1 MYLMTTH
8 IPIHTDGDR
17 YHVDV
22 SWQRDLILTRDWLA
36 RAYGGLTLV
45 APSLPITAK
54 DEASMSLVPLGLD
67 DGIRVVPSF
76 DARGRARR
84 FWLHDRHVWAADVA
98 RELAGARIF
107 HTAACDVF
115 KPVSFMA
122 HSAAVRAGVPT
133 VFVGPDMDVHVTLPH
148 TLRGRLQCA
157 LFDRWAANA
166 LRHASLGLL
175 KEGLVY
181 DRYHHI
187 GSNVKAICHSMHSE
201 TDVVATESLE
211 QRLQTL
217 SPLRALRVVYAGRFV
232 RRKGLHDAVAAI
244 ASARGAGHLVEF
256 HLFGG
261 GPEEAALR
269 AQAKELNVED
279 TIIFHGVVEYSP
291 AFVKTLAEFDLFL
304 FMPTEE
310 DTPRALYDT
319 MAAGLP
325 LLGTNI
331 PFLQTR
337 VAKDGHGILVEIGDA
352 EAAAAQLASLHV
364 NLERLGT
371 LSRKAREAGLRH
383 SVDQWYRSRAE
394 WTHAICEPTV

>member
-8 IPIHTDGDR
+8 IPIYTAGDR

-22 SWQRDLILTRDWLA
+22 NWHSDLILTRDWLA

-45 APSLPITAK
+45 APSLPIHAK
-54 DEASMSLVPLGLD
+54 DESSMALVPLGLD

-84 FWLHDRHVWAADVA
+84 FWLQDRHVWAADVA

-148 TLRGRLQCA
+148 TVRGRLQRA
-157 LFDRWAANA
+157 VFDRWAANA

-201 TDVVATESLE
+201 TDVVASEQLE

-217 SPLRALRVVYAGRFV
+217 SAPRPLRVVYAGRFV

-244 ASARGAGHLVEF
+244 ASACRAGHLVEF

-261 GPEEAALR
+261 GPEEAALH

-279 TIIFHGVVEYSP
+279 KVVFHGVVEYSP
-291 AFVKTLAEFDLFL
+291 AFVKTLAQFDLFL

-337 VAKDGHGILVEIGDA
+337 VAKDGQGVLVEIGDA
-352 EAAAAQLASLHV
+352 EAAAAQMASLHG
-364 NLERLGT
+364 NLELLRS
-371 LSRKAREAGLRH
+371 LSRKARDAGLRH
-383 SVDQWYRSRAE
+383 SVDQWYRRRAE
-394 WTHAICEPTV
+394 WTHAVCEPTV